1 MHHTMA
7 LEREDVKMDMGAGL
21 TEIFALWTIC
31 NAYARPLRTTRRYL
45 VSTAVVLRIGRVLRS
60 LIRRASLWL
69 GVGTRTIIGRY
80 RYRYV
85 VPWDSQLI

>member
-7 LEREDVKMDMGAGL
+7 LEREDVKMGMGAGL
-21 TEIFALWTIC
+21 TEIFILWTIC

-60 LIRRASLWL
+60 LIRHASLWL

-80 RYRYV
+80 RYRYQFV
-85 VPWDSQLI
+85 